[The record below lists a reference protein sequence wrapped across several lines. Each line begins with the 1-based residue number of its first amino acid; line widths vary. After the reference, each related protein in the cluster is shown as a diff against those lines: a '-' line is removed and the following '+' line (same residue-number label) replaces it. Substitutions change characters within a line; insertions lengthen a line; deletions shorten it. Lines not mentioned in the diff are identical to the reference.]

1 MARLILGTMN
11 FGGRTTR
18 AESLAILERAFERGL
33 YEIDTANMYSD
44 GESEVIVGEV
54 VRGRREQVKLTSKVG
69 IGSLAGP
76 AEGLSATRIHQ
87 ALDESLRRLQT
98 DYLDSYLLH
107 SPDQKTPIDETVG
120 AIGQELERGRIRSF
134 GVSNY
139 GAWRALEVV
148 LACDRAGI
156 SRPKHGQVLYN
167 LVLREV
173 ELEYLAFA
181 ANYGLA
187 TQIYN
192 PLAGGLLTG
201 RYAGTDKAPAGS
213 RIGDSARY
221 KKRYWSERM
230 LSFAA
235 ELELLAKERGL
246 SSAALAYGWAASKK
260 AIDAVVLGPADVGQ
274 LDAALDAFAKP
285 LDRELLSEV
294 ERRSARFRGTDG
306 SYAR

>member
-107 SPDQKTPIDETVG
+107 TPDQKTPIDETVG

>member
-18 AESLAILERAFERGL
+18 AESLAILHRAFERGL

-54 VRGRREQVKLTSKVG
+54 VHGRREQVKLTSKVG
-69 IGSLAGP
+69 IGTLAGP
-76 AEGLSATRIHQ
+76 AEGLSATRIHK

-107 SPDQKTPIDETVG
+107 TPDQKTPVDETVG
-120 AIGQELERGRIRSF
+120 AIGQELERGRIKTF

-181 ANYGLA
+181 ANYGLE

-201 RYAGTDKAPAGS
+201 RYAGTDKAPAGT

-246 SSAALAYGWAASKK
+246 SSAALAYGWTASKK
-260 AIDAVVLGPADVGQ
+260 AIDAVVIGPADVGQ
-274 LDAALDAFAKP
+274 LDVALDAFAKP
-285 LDRELLSEV
+285 LDRELLSEI